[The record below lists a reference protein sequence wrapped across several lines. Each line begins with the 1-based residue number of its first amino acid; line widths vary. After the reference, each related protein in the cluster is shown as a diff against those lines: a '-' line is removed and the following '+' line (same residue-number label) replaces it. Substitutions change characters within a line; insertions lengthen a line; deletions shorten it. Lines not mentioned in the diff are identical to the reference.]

1 MKSYLTFE
9 TKEKLQQAKAI
20 GIYFDHIARMW
31 YTTDIVNFRK
41 IEKYYNENS
50 GKLEKFAYKKAPK
63 KKMCYEKGYKKPIKN
78 KA

>member
-1 MKSYLTFE
+1 
-9 TKEKLQQAKAI
+9 
-20 GIYFDHIARMW
+20 MW

-41 IEKYYNENS
+41 IEKYYDENRS
-50 GKLEKFAYKKAPK
+50 ALERFAYKKAPK